1 MTTYHTTRE
10 TDGVPAPS
18 DIELAPPRPRRYGF
32 NGATKLLKINRDRE
46 RFHRWAGRFVNLS
59 LAYRK
64 EAWRTW
70 YAIFRNQ
77 QEEDDL
83 IQAEDARDEHNER
96 RHIDGHDERLDPHL
110 DAFV

>member
-1 MTTYHTTRE
+1 MTTRE
-10 TDGVPAPS
+10 LETDSIPAPS
-18 DIELAPPRPRRYGF
+18 DIELAAMDARPRRYGF
-32 NGATKLLKINRDRE
+32 NGATQLLNINRDRE
-46 RFHRWAGRFVNLS
+46 RFRRWCGRFVNLG

-64 EAWRTW
+64 ETWRTW

-83 IQAEDARDEHNER
+83 IQAEDAWDEHNER
-96 RHIDGHDERLDPHL
+96 RHIDGHDELLDPHL